1 MSQKAGESMKIC
13 LFNQVE
19 CLELEALLREEIKR
33 SNVAF
38 QQSLNHVVLER
49 NIQEKYQIL
58 SKILLRF
65 GESREVNKI
74 FDKTKNF
81 SKSVDFYIAQMLNY

>member
-1 MSQKAGESMKIC
+1 MKIC

-38 QQSLNHVVLER
+38 QQSFNHVVLER

-74 FDKTKNF
+74 F
-81 SKSVDFYIAQMLNY
+81 

>member
-1 MSQKAGESMKIC
+1 MKIC

-19 CLELEALLREEIKR
+19 CLELEALLREEMKR
-33 SNVAF
+33 TNVSF
-38 QQSLNHVVLER
+38 QKSFNHVVLER

-65 GESREVNKI
+65 SENREVNKV
-74 FDKTKNF
+74 FW
-81 SKSVDFYIAQMLNY
+81 

>member
-1 MSQKAGESMKIC
+1 MSQKVGESMKIC

-19 CLELEALLREEIKR
+19 CLELEALLREEMKR

-58 SKILLRF
+58 SKILQRF

-74 FDKTKNF
+74 F
-81 SKSVDFYIAQMLNY
+81 

>member
-1 MSQKAGESMKIC
+1 MKIC

-19 CLELEALLREEIKR
+19 CLELEALLREEMKR
-33 SNVAF
+33 TNVVF
-38 QQSLNHVVLER
+38 QQSLNQVVLER

-65 GESREVNKI
+65 SERREVNKV
-74 FDKTKNF
+74 F
-81 SKSVDFYIAQMLNY
+81 

>member
-1 MSQKAGESMKIC
+1 MKIC

-19 CLELEALLREEIKR
+19 CLELEALLREEMKR
-33 SNVAF
+33 TNVVF
-38 QQSLNHVVLER
+38 QQSLNQVVLER

-65 GESREVNKI
+65 SESREVNKV
-74 FDKTKNF
+74 F
-81 SKSVDFYIAQMLNY
+81 

>member
-1 MSQKAGESMKIC
+1 MSNLYAFCLQLITGKEKNNWFYFDVWESMSQKAGESMKIC

-49 NIQEKYQIL
+49 NIQEKY
-58 SKILLRF
+58 
-65 GESREVNKI
+65 
-74 FDKTKNF
+74 
-81 SKSVDFYIAQMLNY
+81 

>member
-1 MSQKAGESMKIC
+1 MKIC

-38 QQSLNHVVLER
+38 QQCLNHVVLER

-65 GESREVNKI
+65 GKSREVNKI
-74 FDKTKNF
+74 F
-81 SKSVDFYIAQMLNY
+81 